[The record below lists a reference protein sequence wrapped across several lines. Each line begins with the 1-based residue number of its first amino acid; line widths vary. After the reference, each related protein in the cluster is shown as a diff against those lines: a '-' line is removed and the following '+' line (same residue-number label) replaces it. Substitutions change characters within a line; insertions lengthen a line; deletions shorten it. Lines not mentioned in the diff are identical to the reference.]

1 MPPAPVLEDESAN
14 DRAER
19 GADGTPYAVVNDG
32 SRFVLVR
39 AGADLRA
46 RDGQVVTFDRVR
58 DGQWRARDPDID
70 RGR

>member
-1 MPPAPVLEDESAN
+1 
-14 DRAER
+14 
-19 GADGTPYAVVNDG
+19 VNDG